1 MLTSRRVIALVC
13 DVMYPYSVGGR
24 ELRYHHL
31 LPRLAERAEV
41 HVYTMQ
47 WWKGPPVYE
56 HDGVTYH
63 AISRLLPLYV
73 NGRRSIRQALHF
85 GLASLRLLW
94 RHFDVLDAD
103 HIPYFQVFVLRL
115 VSAIKR
121 KRFVATWHEVWSR
134 SYWCEYLGR
143 AGWAAW
149 AIERIAMRL
158 PDRIIAASPETAARL
173 QGALGSRK
181 PITAVPNG
189 IDLPAIRNVSSGCKV
204 SDLVVVGRLMEHK
217 RIDMLLDVVALL
229 HGRGSPVVCRVIG
242 DGPERAA
249 LERRARDLG
258 ISHAVEFRRDIREQK
273 ELYSLVK
280 AARIFVSLSAREG
293 FGIAVLEAIACGVP
307 VLTTSAPDNL
317 ARHLVARYSRGV
329 VCQPTVNA
337 VAAALAE
344 LLTKEDLP
352 QGHDDNADLWI
363 SDYDWSAMAERVATV
378 YFT

>member
-1 MLTSRRVIALVC
+1 MSRRVIALVC

-31 LPRLAERAEV
+31 LPRLAEHAEV

-47 WWKGPPVYE
+47 WWKGSPVYQ

-63 AISRLLPLYV
+63 AISPLLPLYV
-73 NGRRSIRQALHF
+73 NGRRSIRQALRF

-94 RHFDVLDAD
+94 RPFDVLEAD
-103 HIPYFQVFVLRL
+103 HIPYLQVFVLRL

-121 KRFVATWHEVWSR
+121 KPFIATWHEVWSR
-134 SYWCEYLGR
+134 SYWREYLGR
-143 AGWAAW
+143 VGLAAW
-149 AIERIAMRL
+149 ATEWIAMRL

-173 QGALGSRK
+173 QETLGSRK
-181 PITAVPNG
+181 SIIAVPNG
-189 IDLPAIRNVSSGCKV
+189 IDLTAIRHATPDSKV
-204 SDLVVVGRLMEHK
+204 SDLVVVGRLIDHK

-229 HGRGSPVVCRVIG
+229 HARGSYVTCRIIG

-249 LERRARDLG
+249 LEQHARELG
-258 ISHAVEFRRDIREQK
+258 VSHAVEFRRDICEQK
-273 ELYSLVK
+273 DLYSLVK

-317 ARHLVARYSRGV
+317 AQHLVTRYSRGA

-337 VAAALAE
+337 VAAALE
-344 LLTKEDLP
+344 EVLLKEGLS
-352 QGHDDNADLWI
+352 QQHDYDADRWI
-363 SDYDWSAMAERVATV
+363 SEYDWSAMAERVASV
-378 YFT
+378 YFS

>member
-1 MLTSRRVIALVC
+1 MSRRVIALVC

-31 LPRLAERAEV
+31 LPLLAERAEV

-47 WWKGPPVYE
+47 WWKGPPVYQQ
-56 HDGVTYH
+56 DGVTYH

-73 NGRRSIRQALHF
+73 NGRRSIRQGLHF

-94 RHFDVLDAD
+94 RHFDVLEAD
-103 HIPYFQVFVLRL
+103 HIPYFQIFVLRL
-115 VSAIKR
+115 VSTIKR
-121 KRFVATWHEVWSR
+121 KPFVATWHEVWSR
-134 SYWCEYLGR
+134 SYWREYLGR

-149 AIERIAMRL
+149 ATEWIAMRL
-158 PDRIIAASPETAARL
+158 PDRIIAASPETAERL
-173 QGALGSRK
+173 RRALGSRK
-181 PITAVPNG
+181 PIIAVPNG
-189 IDLPAIRNVSSGCKV
+189 IDLPAIRDVSADSKV

-229 HGRGSPVVCRVIG
+229 RARGSSINCRIIG

-249 LERRARDLG
+249 LEQYARALG
-258 ISHAVEFRRDIREQK
+258 ISHAVEFRHDIREQK

-280 AARIFVSLSAREG
+280 AARVFVSLSAREG

-317 ARHLVARYSRGV
+317 AGHLVARYSRGV

-337 VAAALAE
+337 VAAALEE
-344 LLTKEDLP
+344 LFMKDDLSA
-352 QGHDDNADLWI
+352 QHDDDADSWI
-363 SDYDWSAMAERVATV
+363 SDYDWSAMAERVASV
-378 YFT
+378 YFS

>member
-1 MLTSRRVIALVC
+1 LTSRRVIALVC

-115 VSAIKR
+115 VSAIRR

-134 SYWCEYLGR
+134 PYWREYLGR

-149 AIERIAMRL
+149 AIEWLAMRL
-158 PDRIIAASPETAARL
+158 PDRIIAASPETAGRL
-173 QGALGSRK
+173 QEALGGRK
-181 PITAVPNG
+181 LITTVPNG
-189 IDLPAIRNVSSGCKV
+189 IDLEAIRNVSSDSKA
-204 SDLVVVGRLMEHK
+204 SDLVVVGRLIEHK
-217 RIDMLLDVVALL
+217 RIGMLLDVVALL
-229 HGRGSPVVCRVIG
+229 HSRGSPVVCRVIG
-242 DGPERAA
+242 DGPEHAA
-249 LERRARDLG
+249 LEQRARDLG

-329 VCQPTVNA
+329 VCEPTVNA

-344 LLTKEDLP
+344 LLTKEDLSS
-352 QGHDDNADLWI
+352 QHDDQADLWI
-363 SDYDWSAMAERVATV
+363 SDYDWSAMAERVASV
-378 YFT
+378 YFS